1 MIAAPFHAGERALQT
16 LAGSREQMEEFG
28 PRIIRDR
35 MPEQHRAFFAQL
47 PFLVVG
53 SLDAELQPWASA
65 LAAPAGF
72 MQSPDAAHLRV
83 DVLPAAGDPLA
94 GQLKEGALLG
104 LLGIEPHTR
113 RRNRMNGTVAALD
126 AAGFMVAVQ
135 QSFGNC
141 PRYIQAREPVPA
153 PTRGGEP
160 PVQWLDKLD
169 LDAHRLIGSADTMFI
184 ATAYP
189 NEVAAGDQAGEA
201 DEADEAD
208 QSSHGVDVSH
218 RGGRP
223 GFVRIDGDDTLTVP
237 DFNGN
242 RFFNTLGNLAVH
254 PRAGLLFIDFD
265 NGDLL
270 HLAVTAEIVW
280 NGPEVEAFE
289 GAERLMRFHVTQA
302 LRRPA
307 ALPLRWGDAALSP
320 HLAGTGQ
327 WNKGMRALA
336 DGR

>member
-1 MIAAPFHAGERALQT
+1 MIAAPFHAGERAMQALG
-16 LAGSREQMEEFG
+16 GSREQMEVAG
-28 PRIIRDR
+28 PRVIRDH
-35 MPEQHRAFFAQL
+35 MPEQHRAFFSLL

-53 SLDAELQPWASA
+53 SLDASLQPWASV

-72 MQSPDAAHLRV
+72 MHSPDPTHLRV
-83 DVLPAAGDPLA
+83 DALPQAGDPLA
-94 GQLKEGALLG
+94 GQLAQGAPLG
-104 LLGIEPHTR
+104 LLGIQPHTR
-113 RRNRMNGTVAALD
+113 RRNRMNGTVESLD
-126 AAGFMVAVQ
+126 GAGFMVEVQ

-141 PRYIQAREPVPA
+141 PRYIQAREPVLA
-153 PTRGGEP
+153 ASGGTTP

-169 LDAHRLIGSADTMFI
+169 LAAHRLIGSADTLFI

-189 NEVAAGDQAGEA
+189 NEVAGG
-201 DEADEAD
+201 DEADA
-208 QSSHGVDVSH
+208 SSHGVDVSH

-223 GFVRIDGDDTLTVP
+223 GFVRIDGDNVLTVP

-242 RFFNTLGNLAVH
+242 RFFNTLGNLAAH
-254 PRAGLLFIDFD
+254 PRAGLLFVDFD
-265 NGDLL
+265 SGELL

-280 NGPEVEAFE
+280 DGPEVAAFE
-289 GAERLMRFHVTQA
+289 GAERLMRFNVTHA

-307 ALPLRWGDAALSP
+307 ALPLRWGDAQLSP

-327 WNKGMRALA
+327 WNTGMRALA

>member
-1 MIAAPFHAGERALQT
+1 MIAAPFHAGERALQS
-16 LAGSREQMEEFG
+16 LAGSREQMEVAG
-28 PRIIRDR
+28 PRVIRDH
-35 MPEQHRAFFAQL
+35 MPDQHRAFFAQL

-53 SLDAELQPWASA
+53 SLDAELQPWASV

-72 MQSPDAAHLRV
+72 MHSPDATHLRV
-83 DVLPAAGDPLA
+83 DALPAAGDPLA
-94 GQLKEGALLG
+94 GPLMPGATLG
-104 LLGIEPHTR
+104 LLGIQPHTR
-113 RRNRMNGTVAALD
+113 RRNRMNGTVEALD
-126 AAGFMVAVQ
+126 GAGFMVAVQ

-141 PRYIQAREPVPA
+141 PRYIQAREPVLA
-153 PTRGGEP
+153 SNRGNAP
-160 PVQWLDKLD
+160 PVQPAQWLDRLD
-169 LDAHRLIGSADTMFI
+169 LAAHRLIGSADTLFI

-189 NEVAAGDQAGEA
+189 NEAAAGDEA
-201 DEADEAD
+201 DA
-208 QSSHGVDVSH
+208 SSHGVDVSH

-242 RFFNTLGNLAVH
+242 RFFNTLGNLAAH

-265 NGDLL
+265 SGDLL
-270 HLAVTAEIVW
+270 HVAVTAEIVW
-280 NGPEVEAFE
+280 GGPEVEAFE
-289 GAERLMRFHVTQA
+289 GAERLMRFHVTHA

-307 ALPLRWGDAALSP
+307 ALPLRWGDAQLSP

-327 WNKGMRALA
+327 WNTGMRALA

>member
-28 PRIIRDR
+28 SRIIRDR

-72 MQSPDAAHLRV
+72 MQSPDAAHLHV
-83 DVLPAAGDPLA
+83 NAMPAAGDPLA
-94 GQLKEGALLG
+94 GQLKQGALLG

-113 RRNRMNGTVAALD
+113 RRNRMNGTVESLD
-126 AAGFMVAVQ
+126 AGGFMVAVQ

-141 PRYIQAREPVPA
+141 PRYIQAREPVLA
-153 PTRGGEP
+153 PVRGGEP
-160 PVQWLDKLD
+160 AVQWLDKLD
-169 LDAHRLIGSADTMFI
+169 LAAHRLIGSADTLFI

-189 NEVAAGDQAGEA
+189 NEVAQG
-201 DEADEAD
+201 DEADA
-208 QSSHGVDVSH
+208 SSHGVDVSH

-265 NGDLL
+265 SGDLL

-289 GAERLMRFHVTQA
+289 GAERLMRFHVTHA

-327 WNKGMRALA
+327 WNTGMRALA

>member
-1 MIAAPFHAGERALQT
+1 MIAAPFHAGERALQS
-16 LAGSREQMEEFG
+16 LAGSREQMEVAG
-28 PRIIRDR
+28 PRVIRDH
-35 MPEQHRAFFAQL
+35 MPEQHRAFFSLL
-47 PFLVVG
+47 PFVVVG
-53 SLDAELQPWASA
+53 SVDAQLQPWASV

-72 MQSPDAAHLRV
+72 MHSPDATHLRV
-83 DVLPAAGDPLA
+83 DALPAASDPLA
-94 GQLKEGALLG
+94 GQLMQGATLG
-104 LLGIEPHTR
+104 LLGIQPHTR
-113 RRNRMNGTVAALD
+113 RRNRMNGTVEALD
-126 AAGFMVAVQ
+126 GAGFTVAVQ

-141 PRYIQAREPVPA
+141 PRYIQAREPVLAPGGGGAQPA
-153 PTRGGEP
+153 
-160 PVQWLDKLD
+160 QWLDKLD
-169 LDAHRLIGSADTMFI
+169 LAAHRLIGSADTLFI

-189 NEVAAGDQAGEA
+189 NEASAG
-201 DEADEAD
+201 DEADA
-208 QSSHGVDVSH
+208 SSHGVDVSH

-223 GFVRIDGDDTLTVP
+223 GFVRIDGDHTLTVP

-242 RFFNTLGNLAVH
+242 RFFNTLGNLAKH
-254 PRAGLLFIDFD
+254 PRAGLLFIGFD
-265 NGDLL
+265 TGELL

-289 GAERLMRFHVTQA
+289 GAERLMRFHVTHA

-327 WNKGMRALA
+327 WNTGMRALA

>member
-1 MIAAPFHAGERALQT
+1 MIAAPFHAGERALQS
-16 LAGSREQMEEFG
+16 LAGSREQMEFAG
-28 PRIIRDR
+28 PRVIRDH
-35 MPEQHRAFFAQL
+35 MPDQHRAFFAQL

-53 SLDAELQPWASA
+53 SIDAGLQPWASV

-72 MQSPDAAHLRV
+72 MHSPDATHLRV
-83 DVLPAAGDPLA
+83 DALPAAGDPLA
-94 GQLKEGALLG
+94 GPLAQGATLG
-104 LLGIEPHTR
+104 LLGIQPHTR
-113 RRNRMNGTVAALD
+113 RRNRMNGTVEALD
-126 AAGFMVAVQ
+126 AAGFTVAVQ

-141 PRYIQAREPVPA
+141 PRYIQAREPECASNRGNALPVQPA
-153 PTRGGEP
+153 
-160 PVQWLDKLD
+160 QWLDRLD
-169 LDAHRLIGSADTMFI
+169 LAAHRLIGSADTLFI

-189 NEVAAGDQAGEA
+189 NEAAAGDEA
-201 DEADEAD
+201 DA
-208 QSSHGVDVSH
+208 SSHGVDVSH

-242 RFFNTLGNLAVH
+242 RFFNTLGNLAAH

-265 NGDLL
+265 SGDLL
-270 HLAVTAEIVW
+270 HVAVTAEIVW
-280 NGPEVEAFE
+280 SGPEVEAFE
-289 GAERLMRFHVTQA
+289 GAERLMRFRVTHA

-307 ALPLRWGDAALSP
+307 ALPLRWSDAQLSP

-327 WNKGMRALA
+327 WNTGMRALA

>member
-1 MIAAPFHAGERALQT
+1 MTGSPFHAGERALQA
-16 LAGSREQMEEFG
+16 LAGSREQMEAIG
-28 PRIIRDR
+28 PRVVRDFL
-35 MPEQHRAFFAQL
+35 PEQHRAFFSQL
-47 PFLVVG
+47 PFVVVG
-53 SLDAELQPWASA
+53 SLDAGLQPWASV

-72 MQSPDAAHLRV
+72 MHSPDAMHLRI
-83 DVLPAAGDPLA
+83 DALPAASDPLA
-94 GQLKEGALLG
+94 GQLREGAALG
-104 LLGIEPHTR
+104 LLGIQPHTR
-113 RRNRMNGTVAALD
+113 RRNRMNGTVESLD
-126 AAGFMVAVQ
+126 ASGFSVAVQ

-141 PRYIQAREPVPA
+141 PRYIQAREPVLAPA
-153 PTRGGEP
+153 RGLQAAP
-160 PVQWLDKLD
+160 PAQWLDKLD
-169 LDAHRLIGSADTMFI
+169 LAAHRLIGSADTLFI

-189 NEVAAGDQAGEA
+189 NEVAEG
-201 DEADEAD
+201 DEADA
-208 QSSHGVDVSH
+208 SSHGVDVSH

-223 GFVRIDGDDTLTVP
+223 GFVRIDGDDVLTVP

-265 NGDLL
+265 SGELL
-270 HLAVTAEIVW
+270 HVAVTAEIVW

-289 GAERLMRFHVTQA
+289 GAERLMRFRVTHA

-307 ALPLRWGDAALSP
+307 ALPLRWGDAQLSP

-327 WNKGMRALA
+327 WNTGMRPLT